1 MAAPRSKPA
10 PILRQECVAGATHV
24 SKDVN
29 SPHHLPSR
37 TPAQSATPKE
47 AQVYYILPSTSAP
60 WIAQRCLARIKQP
73 HSLRPGR
80 DARWGIVIGGAQ
92 VARAALLSRHRRAGL
107 AQADAFGI
115 PSRGMRGRM
124 TQRKHNR
131 FGSLEA
137 AANAAFP
144 EKSACTRAYFYVG
157 GMRGEKKRG
166 TTRTETRRRRQP
178 RSFFPKCEGTYAR
191 ARWRYFL
198 SKLFAQL
205 NPFSLVFLLL
215 FSRAFRKS
223 LPDLLALFCFGRCL
237 CGCQRAQACVY
248 VCVYI
253 CEV

>member
-10 PILRQECVAGATHV
+10 PILRQECVARATHV

-37 TPAQSATPKE
+37 TPAQSAPPKE

-60 WIAQRCLARIKQP
+60 WIARRCQARIKQP

-92 VARAALLSRHRRAGL
+92 VAGAALLSRHRRAGL

-144 EKSACTRAYFYVG
+144 EKSACTRAYFYGG
-157 GMRGEKKRG
+157 GMRGEKKG
-166 TTRTETRRRRQP
+166 GRRE
-178 RSFFPKCEGTYAR
+178 PKGEGEGNREVSSRNVKVRMRVRVGVT
-191 ARWRYFL
+191 FCPNC
-198 SKLFAQL
+198 SL
-205 NPFSLVFLLL
+205 NSIFFSLVFLLL

-223 LPDLLALFCFGRCL
+223 LPDFLALFCFGRCL
-237 CGCQRAQACVY
+237 CGCQCARACVY
-248 VCVYI
+248 VCVYT